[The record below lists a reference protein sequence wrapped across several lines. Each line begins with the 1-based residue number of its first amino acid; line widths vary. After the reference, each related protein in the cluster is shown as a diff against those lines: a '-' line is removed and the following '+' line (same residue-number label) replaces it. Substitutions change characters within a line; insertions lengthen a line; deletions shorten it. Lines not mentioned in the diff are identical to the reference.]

1 MPTFT
6 FLLGTG
12 GDVNRLTVRNA
23 NALLVNLGMLG
34 AVLPALAIHVL
45 STFFLI
51 IASPQQWLAYVLGW
65 WGLVSLLRLFS
76 SFFYEDVEIGPI
88 TVLGLLAASVDVIAL
103 LWPVITRTPPCA
115 TCRPP
120 DIFVYRPDLLC
131 VAVAAHWMFLH
142 FRGFRM
148 SRSSTRW
155 SR

>member
-12 GDVNRLTVRNA
+12 GEVKMLTVRNA

-45 STFFLI
+45 STVFLI
-51 IASPQQWLAYVLGW
+51 VASPQQWLAYVLGW

-76 SFFYEDVEIGPI
+76 SFFHKDVEIGPI
-88 TVLGLLAASVDVIAL
+88 TVLGLLAASVTVIAL
-103 LWPVITRTPPCA
+103 VWPVITRTPPCA

-120 DIFVYRPDLLC
+120 DILVYRPDVLC
-131 VAVAAHWMFLH
+131 VAVATHWLFLH
-142 FRGFRM
+142 FRGFRLC
-148 SRSSTRW
+148 RPSTK
-155 SR
+155 